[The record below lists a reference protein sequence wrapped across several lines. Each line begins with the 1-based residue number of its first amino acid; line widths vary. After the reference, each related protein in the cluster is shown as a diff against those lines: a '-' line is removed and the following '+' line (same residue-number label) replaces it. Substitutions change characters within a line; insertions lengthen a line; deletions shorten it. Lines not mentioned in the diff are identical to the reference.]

1 MDTYR
6 TSRCKY
12 NGMWRIERGV
22 CTLSIEEM
30 KNVDVRMVKRE
41 ELTDIREVEINK
53 RKSQEGQIKDYL
65 EQIKKPLLL
74 PIRGIYRQDRI

>member
-41 ELTDIREVEINK
+41 ELTDIREVKE
-53 RKSQEGQIKDYL
+53 KSGRADKG
-65 EQIKKPLLL
+65 L
-74 PIRGIYRQDRI
+74 P